1 MDTAHLKPTAQQFRI
16 GVFGGAFVID
26 SERAEEMAREI
37 GRGIVRRGHI
47 VMTGATS
54 GLPHIAGK
62 AALEAGGVVL
72 GVSPARDAVEHT
84 NRYKKPLDGCSH
96 IFYTGQG
103 YTGRN
108 YLNLRNCDMGVFIGG
123 EAGTLEEYCV
133 GIYEG
138 LVLGALTNS
147 GGICELLPEIVKRF
161 KTDHGG
167 AFCFSDEPENLL
179 DTMISQHLAKVP
191 KLDWT
196 TGG

>member
-1 MDTAHLKPTAQQFRI
+1 MSNEVTQRQFRI

-26 SERAEEMAREI
+26 SKRAEELAQEI

-62 AALEAGGVVL
+62 AALKAGGVVL
-72 GVSPARDAVEHT
+72 GVSPARDPAEHT
-84 NRYKKPLDGCSH
+84 GRYKKPLDGCTH

-138 LVLGALTNS
+138 LVLGALINS
-147 GGICELLPEIVKRF
+147 GGISEMLPEIVKRF
-161 KTDHGG
+161 RTHHGG
-167 AFCFSDEPENLL
+167 AFCFSTEPEKLL
-179 DTMISQHLAKVP
+179 DEMIAAHLAKP
-191 KLDWT
+191 LKTDWT
-196 TGG
+196 VGG